1 MSLKLAGLLFT
12 GPFAVETTEVRANQ
26 VPVVYAVI
34 AKGGSSWAPV
44 FRVVDVGAGPD
55 EGVCFSEHPR
65 RQAWKAEAG
74 ESVGVY
80 LSIRPARSSP
90 HRIASA
96 SPRSC
101 AGNTIHRSA
110 LLIE

>member
-80 LSIRPARSSP
+80 LFYAPRSEFTASDRG
-90 HRIASA
+90 RIAEELRRKYN
-96 SPRSC
+96 PPM
-101 AGNTIHRSA
+101 GFID
-110 LLIE
+110 

>member
-74 ESVGVY
+74 ESVAVY
-80 LSIRPARSSP
+80 LFYAPRSEFTASDRE
-90 HRIASA
+90 RIAEELRQKYN
-96 SPRSC
+96 PPM
-101 AGNTIHRSA
+101 GFID
-110 LLIE
+110 

>member
-26 VPVVYAVI
+26 VPGVYAVI
-34 AKGGSSWAPV
+34 AKGGASWAPV

-65 RQAWKAEAG
+65 RHAWKAEAG

-80 LSIRPARSSP
+80 LFYA
-90 HRIASA
+90 
-96 SPRSC
+96 PRSDLPVYVKI
-101 AGNTIHRSA
+101 ATPGKLRRTY
-110 LLIE
+110 